1 MASLLGKKGYK
12 AIRVI
17 NSEEKITVSSRFSSF
32 NSFHCIF
39 FFMFV
44 YGLESLSFHLLKIC
58 VSFLSFTSLSIVAG
72 FPRLTT

>member
-1 MASLLGKKGYK
+1 MRKKI
-12 AIRVI
+12 A
-17 NSEEKITVSSRFSSF
+17 F
-32 NSFHCIF
+32 F

-72 FPRLTT
+72 FPRLTTLSGYLLPLWLSLKL